1 MHEFYAIQ
9 QNEEPGRAPVTES
22 GQQPCRS
29 CCGGRMVF
37 AIAGTI
43 ILCVVGALVF
53 QFWSGSRLPLDSPV
67 PMMYR
72 TEAQMQSLVSAIEKH
87 HNMHGE
93 YPPSGIEGQQAA
105 VDTLNATVVYLTE
118 LPRDAWNR
126 HFVYVRADDYN
137 VDSRRAVRD
146 SRSATFYN
154 PGTYQLYSLGM
165 DGGWVRDD
173 NRADSRSPNRDN
185 VNNWDRARSWRRT
198 YRERQREYQPD
209 DRSEQ

>member
-1 MHEFYAIQ
+1 MTKT
-9 QNEEPGRAPVTES
+9 GR
-22 GQQPCRS
+22 QPRRS
-29 CCGGRMVF
+29 SRGSRMVL
-37 AIAGTI
+37 AIAGAVV
-43 ILCVVGALVF
+43 LCMVGAVVL

-87 HNMHGE
+87 HKMHGE

-105 VDTLNATVVYLTE
+105 VDALNATVLYLTE

-137 VDSRRAVRD
+137 VDSLGAVRN
-146 SRSATFYN
+146 RSTETFYN

-173 NRADSRSPNRDN
+173 DPADPQSPNRDN
-185 VNNWDRARSWRRT
+185 VNNWDRARSWRGA
-198 YRERQREYQPD
+198 YRERQREYRAD